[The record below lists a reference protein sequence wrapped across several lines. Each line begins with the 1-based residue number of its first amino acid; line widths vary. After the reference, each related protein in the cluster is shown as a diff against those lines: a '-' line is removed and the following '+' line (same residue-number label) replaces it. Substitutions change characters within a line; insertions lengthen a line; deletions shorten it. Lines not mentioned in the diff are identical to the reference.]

1 MKRKVVIFAFN
12 GDLTCFAHAL
22 LNVLDMH
29 KRGHDAK
36 LVIEGS
42 ATKQIGELWERS
54 RPFSNL
60 YGEVKEAQLIDC
72 ACQACSDK
80 TGALPS
86 AREQGIPVCGEL
98 SGHPHEQPFIESD
111 RRIHSTVSQE

>member
-1 MKRKVVIFAFN
+1 MKRKVAIFAFN

-29 KRGHDAK
+29 KRGYDAK
-36 LVIEGS
+36 LVIEGN
-42 ATKQIGELWERS
+42 ATRQTGELWERS

-72 ACQACSDK
+72 VCQACSDK
-80 TGALPS
+80 TGALES
-86 AREQGIPVCGEL
+86 AKEQGLSICGDMA
-98 SGHPHEQPFIESD
+98 GHPSMARYIED
-111 RRIHSTVSQE
+111 GYQVIVV